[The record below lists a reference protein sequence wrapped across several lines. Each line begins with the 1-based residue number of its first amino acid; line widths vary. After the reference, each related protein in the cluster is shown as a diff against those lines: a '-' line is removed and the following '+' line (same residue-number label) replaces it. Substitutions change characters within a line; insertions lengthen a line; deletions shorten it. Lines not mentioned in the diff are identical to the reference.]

1 MRTIVI
7 PLALALAAGTA
18 APVAQAAGRIE
29 KACLEAGR
37 TAANRQLCGCIQ
49 DVADRMFTR
58 TEQKRLVEFFE
69 DPHLTQVLRQS
80 GSAADERFWEKYQAF
95 GATAESYCAN

>member
-1 MRTIVI
+1 V
-7 PLALALAAGTA
+7 ALGAGGQAAN
-18 APVAQAAGRIE
+18 AAGRIE

-37 TAANRQLCGCIQ
+37 SSASRQLCGCIQ

-80 GSAADERFWEKYQAF
+80 DKASDERFWEKYQAF
-95 GATAESYCAN
+95 GAAAESYCGS